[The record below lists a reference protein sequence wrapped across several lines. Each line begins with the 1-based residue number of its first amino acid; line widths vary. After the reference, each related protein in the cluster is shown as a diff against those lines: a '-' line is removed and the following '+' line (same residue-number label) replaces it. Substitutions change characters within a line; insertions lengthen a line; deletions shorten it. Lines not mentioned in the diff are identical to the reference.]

1 MRTSFGVLGIACLT
15 SLPAQAEQ
23 PLSAINWL
31 SDSVTTP
38 AGTVVAPDGTTVLE
52 PDVTKSPV
60 PDVVISV
67 LDAPTLDTAGV
78 LSSSITGLPKRL
90 WGMGRTQDIAA
101 MITAER
107 ADALPS
113 LQALF
118 ITLLLAEADAP
129 PDSDGSGVLLLAR
142 IDKLLAIGALDQAAE
157 LIAAAGED
165 TPELFRRN
173 FDISLLLGAEDQA
186 CEKMQ
191 AVPELAPTFPARI
204 FCLVRAGDWNAAALS
219 LQTGKALG
227 RISDSEDALLRRFL
241 DDELADGAEPL
252 PVPDAP
258 SPLILRMYEA
268 IGEPLLVQA
277 LPLAFQHTELESR
290 SGWKAQLE
298 AAEKL
303 ARAGA
308 IAPNQLL
315 GLYTQRKAAASGMV
329 WDRVAAIQEFDA
341 ALQAHDPTRI
351 SRSLPLAW
359 TRMAQAELEV
369 PFAKM
374 FAADLAKVKLE
385 GAADALAFR
394 IRLLS
399 QDYEKAALSRQTT
412 DAGEAFLVAI
422 AKGRL
427 EGVTPPDALSRAIAP
442 AFLRP
447 NPGEAAREMLEQGRI
462 GEAVLYAIDRIGSGA
477 RGDLDEVTE
486 GLAIL
491 RMLGMEDAAR
501 RAALELILLERRG

>member
-1 MRTSFGVLGIACLT
+1 MRTRFGAFGIVCLT
-15 SLPAQAEQ
+15 GLPVWAEE
-23 PLSAINWL
+23 PLSAIDWL
-31 SDSVTTP
+31 SDSVAAP
-38 AGTVVAPDGTTVLE
+38 AGTTIGADGQVITEPGVTKTSVPSVVSTVLG
-52 PDVTKSPV
+52 
-60 PDVVISV
+60 
-67 LDAPTLDTAGV
+67 APTLDTAGV
-78 LSSSITGLPKRL
+78 LSPAVTGLPKRL
-90 WGMGRTQDIAA
+90 WGMGKTAEIAA

-107 ADALPS
+107 AEALPA

-118 ITLLLAEADAP
+118 MMVLLAEADAP
-129 PDSDGSGVLLLAR
+129 PDSDGSGILLLAR
-142 IDKLLAIGALDQAAE
+142 IDKLLAMGALDQAAE
-157 LIAAAGED
+157 LISAAGED

-186 CEKMQ
+186 CAKMR

-219 LQTGKALG
+219 LHTGKALG
-227 RISDSEDALLRRFL
+227 RITASEEALLARFL

-252 PVPDAP
+252 EPPESP

-268 IGEPLLVQA
+268 IGEPLSVKG
-277 LPLAFQHTELESR
+277 LPLAFQHTELAAR

-303 ARAGA
+303 ARDGA

-329 WDRVAAIQEFDA
+329 WDRVAAVQELDA
-341 ALQAHDPTRI
+341 ALTAKDVSRI
-351 SRSLPLAW
+351 SRSLPVVW
-359 TRMAQAELEV
+359 MRMAAAELEV
-369 PFAKM
+369 PFAVM
-374 FAADLAKVKLE
+374 FAGRLAEFKLE

-399 QDYEKAALSRQTT
+399 QDYEKAALSRKVS
-412 DAGEAFLVAI
+412 DAGEAFLVAV
-422 AKGRL
+422 ATGRL
-427 EGVTPPDALSRAIAP
+427 EGVAPPDALSRAIAP

-447 NPGEAAREMLEQGRI
+447 EPGETAREMLEQDRI
-462 GEAVLYAIDRIGSGA
+462 GEAVLLAIDRIVSGS

-486 GLAIL
+486 GLSIL
-491 RMLGMEDAAR
+491 RMIGMEDVAR
-501 RAALELILLERRG
+501 RAALELLLLERRG